1 VDPFDAER
9 LHQASLRI
17 LEEVGVRLEHDEV
30 RRRVLAAG
38 ARPGSGP
45 DDVRFPPEM
54 VRDHVAFAPSTVEL
68 ASRDGRTTCLT
79 PTSEP
84 VFWTS
89 PVLHFWTGSER
100 RGITSADL
108 AVVARLSDH
117 LDGVQGVMG
126 VSLAD
131 VPPEHRDFVG
141 LRVIAENGRK
151 HARALCV
158 TGRGMEALVR
168 MKPVFPG
175 PWFSV
180 GFTAHGPLRW
190 THLAL
195 DVFLR
200 SAGHAVPATV
210 NGEPMAGV
218 TAPVTPA
225 GVVAVGNAEIL
236 SGIVVNQVLEPG
248 RPVIYNLGL
257 AHVMDMSRSTAVT
270 GGPENAFFAQASA
283 ALGRFYRLPSA
294 SWASTESLLEDE
306 QAALEKMFALQ
317 THTSAGVGLIWG
329 LGQLESEMTLSLAQ
343 LVIDD
348 EMVAFVRRFGR
359 GFGTGDEDMALE
371 LIREVGIAGSFLE
384 TEHTL
389 RHHRQNLFTPRLLNR
404 RARRAC
410 PEPLPHAAR
419 RRVRALLEG
428 DTDPRIGEAEAAE
441 LRQVEEHFRR
451 NGP

>member
-1 VDPFDAER
+1 MGPFDAER

-30 RRRVLAAG
+30 RQRVLAAG

-45 DDVRFPPEM
+45 NDVRFPPEM
-54 VRDHVAFAPSTVEL
+54 VREHLALAPSTVEL

-84 VFWTS
+84 VFWTC

-100 RGITSADL
+100 RDVTSADL
-108 AVVARLSDH
+108 AVVARLCDH

-131 VPPEHRDFVG
+131 VAPAHRDFVG
-141 LRVIAENGRK
+141 LRLIAENGRK
-151 HARALCV
+151 HARALCF

-195 DVFLR
+195 DIFLK

-225 GVVAVGNAEIL
+225 GAVAVGNAEIL

-248 RPVIYNLGL
+248 RPLIYNLGL
-257 AHVMDMSRSTAVT
+257 AHVMDMRHSTAVT

-294 SWASTESLLEDE
+294 SWASTEALLEDE

-317 THTSAGVGLIWG
+317 THTAAGVSLVWG

-348 EMVAFVRRFGR
+348 EMVAFVRRFRR
-359 GFGTGDEDMALE
+359 GFGTGEADVAID

-389 RHHRQNLFTPRLLNR
+389 RHHRHAVFTPHLLNR
-404 RARRAC
+404 RARWGGA
-410 PEPLPHAAR
+410 EPLPHAAR
-419 RRVRALLEG
+419 CRARALLEG
-428 DTDPRIGEAEAAE
+428 DTAPRISEAEAAE
-441 LRQVEEHFRR
+441 LRRVEEHFR
-451 NGP
+451 GDEA